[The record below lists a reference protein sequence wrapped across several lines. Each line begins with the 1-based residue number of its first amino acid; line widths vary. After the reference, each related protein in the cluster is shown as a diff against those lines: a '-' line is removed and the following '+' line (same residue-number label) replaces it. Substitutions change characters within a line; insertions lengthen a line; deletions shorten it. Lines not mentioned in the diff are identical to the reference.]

1 MPRQTKAFRRAG
13 CTFSLTECFGT
24 DIVVP
29 SRADPERKCATVQKK
44 ITYHQNK
51 YFMSEEVFVLPQRMH
66 QPIEEHCHDF
76 LELVYMYRG
85 KCVHT
90 IDDGEYPV
98 SHGDMLMINYNQRHA
113 VKGDSSVEFINILIK
128 PEFISSNLDR
138 PDNAFSLLSLKEFEE
153 FRRIVNEKN
162 CVISFSGGERSN
174 LEALIL
180 SLRKELSDRSP
191 GWQLAVRSQLNLLLI
206 TVFRKMSLVR
216 EPVGQLSETL
226 LAYIRQHCE
235 EKLTLKELAIQNNYN
250 PSYFSRLFRQYTHM
264 CFTDYLRTVRL
275 EEAKR
280 LLQFSDTKI
289 NDIYPKVGYSD
300 KTRFFKD
307 FRRFVGMSP
316 LEYRKS
322 KK

>member
-1 MPRQTKAFRRAG
+1 M
-13 CTFSLTECFGT
+13 
-24 DIVVP
+24 
-29 SRADPERKCATVQKK
+29 QKK

-90 IDDGEYPV
+90 VDDGEYPV
-98 SHGDMLMINYNQRHA
+98 SHGDMLVINYNQRHS

-128 PEFISSNLDR
+128 PEFISSSLSQ
-138 PDNAFSLLSLKEFEE
+138 PDNAFSLLSLKEFAE
-153 FRRIVNEKN
+153 FRKIVNEEN
-162 CVISFSGGERSN
+162 CAISFSCSERSS
-174 LEALIL
+174 LEMLIL
-180 SLRKELSDRSP
+180 SLHKELTDRSP

-206 TVFRKMSLVR
+206 TVFRKMSLVK
-216 EPVGQLSETL
+216 ETTGQLSETL

-235 EKLTLKELAIQNNYN
+235 EKMTLKELAIRNSYN

-264 CFTDYLRTVRL
+264 SFTEYLRTVRM
-275 EEAKR
+275 EKATQ
-280 LLQFSDTKI
+280 LLQFSSIKI
-289 NDIYPKVGYSD
+289 NDIYPRVGYSD
-300 KTRFFKD
+300 KTRFYKD
-307 FRRFVGMSP
+307 FRQHTGMSP

-322 KK
+322 KN